1 MVSDVSKKLARIGS
15 RVLRSLYFKNVSFHT
30 RKLGK
35 SWRTIESFSCRSSS
49 FLLALVLS
57 FFASSAR
64 LTESVSFRSLACSL
78 CSISCRFLACAS
90 RQVSRP
96 IKSRYPI
103 QAHSFTR
110 VALFIFVLG
119 LIQGSDEYSEHAFP
133 AFALTAAQR
142 CGKVEAWPFP
152 GFTSYVRGLSWR
164 CRYLDLRFI
173 LGDAGRYR

>member
-1 MVSDVSKKLARIGS
+1 MSTGGGDDESSGMVSDVSKKLARIGS

-78 CSISCRFLACAS
+78 CSISCRFLAFV
-90 RQVSRP
+90 RTLVSRP
-96 IKSRYPI
+96 LKNRYSG

-110 VALFIFVLG
+110 VALFIFALCF
-119 LIQGSDEYSEHAFP
+119 IQSSDENPKHAFT
-133 AFALTAAQR
+133 AFALTSA
-142 CGKVEAWPFP
+142 
-152 GFTSYVRGLSWR
+152 
-164 CRYLDLRFI
+164 
-173 LGDAGRYR
+173 